1 MDVLIQV
8 SLSCAFLGGYGCKIS
23 QFADIPDTALQENNI
38 FPAIHISGSVKKTVL
53 CVLYALSQGPSYKL

>member
-8 SLSCAFLGGYGCKIS
+8 SLSCVFLSGYGCKTS

-38 FPAIHISGSVKKTVL
+38 FLAIHISGSVKKTVL
-53 CVLYALSQGPSYKL
+53 CVLYALSQGPDNKL